1 MMRTSDKSWILGA
14 GHGLWRFVA
23 AERQIIVRTRGEVRH
38 VRVSRVAHVGT
49 CIVVA
54 AGIGWITFS
63 TTAYFGLRDTVRQR
77 EAEIARGEEAF
88 RLLTLDVSESRQR
101 FLAIAGTLERNHTQL
116 VGMMGQNHSLRGDVD
131 TLRGELERAV
141 EERRETDD
149 HRATLKRQLSRLEG
163 EVVEAET
170 RNAELADTLDTT
182 TTQLSDA
189 LTEKS
194 EELARGQQMKSRVV
208 RLQSRLSEVRK
219 SQESLLGRITDSTVD
234 DIERAEA
241 VIARTGLSAEQLI
254 ARAPTSQDAR
264 GGPFIAVD
272 GSEAGPFEQGLSS
285 LYSHMDRWET
295 LQHVLRQL
303 PLLSPVDQYY
313 VASRFGRRRDPFN
326 KRWAVHK
333 GLDLAGPSG
342 QKIRSPGV
350 GTVVFSGRNGR
361 FGNYIEIDHGFGI
374 RTRYGHLRRTLV
386 KKGERVKHRDAIGV
400 LGTSGRSTGP
410 QVHYE
415 IVIDG
420 KQVNPSK
427 FLNAGRNVFKG

>member
-1 MMRTSDKSWILGA
+1 MMRISDRSWVFGA
-14 GHGLWRFVA
+14 ALGLWRFMA
-23 AERQIIVRTRGEVRH
+23 AERQIIVRTQGEVRH
-38 VRVSRVAHVGT
+38 IRVSRTAHVAT
-49 CIVVA
+49 CIVA
-54 AGIGWITFS
+54 AASIGWVTYS
-63 TTAYFGLRDTVRQR
+63 TTAFFGLRDTVRQR
-77 EAEIARGEEAF
+77 EAEIARGDEDY
-88 RLLTLDVSESRQR
+88 RLLAQDVSESRQR
-101 FLAIAGTLERNHTQL
+101 FLAIAGALERNHTQL

-131 TLRGELERAV
+131 TLRGKLQRA
-141 EERRETDD
+141 EQEQRETDD
-149 HRATLKRQLSRLEG
+149 HSATLKRQLSRLEG

-170 RNAELADTLDTT
+170 RNAELADTLDNT

-194 EELARGQQMKSRVV
+194 EERALGQRMKSRVV

-219 SQESLLGRITDSTVD
+219 SQETLLGHITDSTVG
-234 DIERAEA
+234 DIERVEA

-254 ARAPTSQDAR
+254 ARAPTTQDAR
-264 GGPFIAVD
+264 GGPFIPVD
-272 GSEAGPFEQGLSS
+272 GSEAEPFEQGLSS
-285 LYSHMDRWET
+285 LYTHMDRWGT

-303 PLLSPVDQYY
+303 PLMSPVDHYY

-326 KRWAVHK
+326 KKWAVHK

-342 QKIRSPGV
+342 QKVRSPAV

-361 FGNYIEIDHGFGI
+361 FGNFIEIDHGFGI

-386 KKGERVKHRDAIGV
+386 KKGKRVKHREAIGV

-410 QVHYE
+410 HVHYE

-427 FLNAGRNVFKG
+427 FLNAGRNVFEG